1 MLLIL
6 CSCNSQFDKERWL
19 KEPEGR
25 QDMVNGLT
33 SKYKLEGMTKNEIID
48 LLGEP
53 AEKLIEPSQK
63 FLYYIGSAGLGV
75 KVTLLQLHFDQNGN
89 VESHD
94 IIYK

>member
-1 MLLIL
+1 MIG
-6 CSCNSQFDKERWL
+6 N
-19 KEPEGR
+19 
-25 QDMVNGLT
+25 LT
-33 SKYKLEGMTKNEIID
+33 SKYKLKVMTENEIID

-53 AEKLIEPSQK
+53 AEKLTEPSPQ

-75 KVTLLQLHFDQNGN
+75 KVTLLQLHFDENGK